1 MFQIYDTISI
11 QIRMKQIERFSAIGR
26 AINQLKVF
34 HVKDSILLGVTNE
47 RIAVEGGN
55 WFIYCANGSS

>member
-11 QIRMKQIERFSAIGR
+11 QIRMKQIERLSAIGR

-34 HVKDSILLGVTNE
+34 HVKDSILLGVTNK

-55 WFIYCANGSS
+55 